1 MKNTLILVLMFCS
14 PAISLA
20 ETAESSH
27 AEQSSAAGWPSVK
40 DRLREMDKD
49 RNGMVT
55 ASEVRGYL
63 QAKHGKGYE
72 KNILDKMQS
81 SENGLSCGTPFAQ
94 SFY

>member
-1 MKNTLILVLMFCS
+1 MKNNLILVLMLFS

-20 ETAESSH
+20 ETVESSS
-27 AEQSSAAGWPSVK
+27 AGQSSVEWPSVK
-40 DRLREMDKD
+40 DRLREMDED

-55 ASEVRGYL
+55 ASEVRAYL
-63 QAKHGKGYE
+63 QAKHGVGYE
-72 KNILDKMQS
+72 KTILDKMQS

>member
-1 MKNTLILVLMFCS
+1 
-14 PAISLA
+14 
-20 ETAESSH
+20 
-27 AEQSSAAGWPSVK
+27 
-40 DRLREMDKD
+40 MDKD

-72 KNILDKMQS
+72 KSILDKMQS